1 MAILPRK
8 NSFEIDVSE
17 EVPREAFLGTLRSEL
32 DEDVPLEGAFA
43 ELYARFISLR
53 DSYDTGRIDSRTYG
67 RALRDLRV
75 IDPEGFQWTIGA
87 TTGRWYRRNYQD
99 GGQWSASPAPTGT
112 GTLIDHT
119 GKESGWAVE
128 DWEERRAKRL
138 QAEAERAR
146 SEEVK
151 RETAPTAKKKMTIDE
166 MFDKYVE
173 ASEEEPAYSIS
184 ETILVV
190 DELPENPESEAS
202 TDREDEQDQ

>member
-1 MAILPRK
+1 MALLPRK
-8 NSFEIDVSE
+8 NTFDIDVSE
-17 EVPREAFLGTLRSEL
+17 DVPREAFLGTLRSEL
-32 DEDVPLEGAFA
+32 DEDTPLEGAFA
-43 ELYARFISLR
+43 ELYARFVSLR
-53 DSYDTGRIDSRTYG
+53 DAYDTGRVDTRSYG

-87 TTGRWYRRNYQD
+87 TTGRWYRRNYQE
-99 GGQWSASPAPTGT
+99 GGQWSSSPAPSGT

-138 QAEAERAR
+138 QAEAEKARA
-146 SEEVK
+146 EEII
-151 RETAPTAKKKMTIDE
+151 RETAPTSKKKMTIDE

-173 ASEEEPAYSIS
+173 VSEEEPTYSVN

-190 DELPENPESEAS
+190 DDLPESPDSVLTT
-202 TDREDEQDQ
+202 TDEGQGQ

>member
-8 NSFEIDVSE
+8 SSFETEATE
-17 EVPREAFLGTLRSEL
+17 EVSRDAFLGTLRSEL

-53 DSYDTGRIDSRTYG
+53 DAYDTGRLDTRTYG

-87 TTGRWYRRNYQD
+87 TTGRWYRRNYQE
-99 GGQWSASPAPTGT
+99 GGQWSSAPAPAGT
-112 GTLIDHT
+112 GTLVDHT
-119 GKESGWAVE
+119 GQESGWAVE

-138 QAEAERAR
+138 QAEAEKARA
-146 SEEVK
+146 EEQK
-151 RETAPTAKKKMTIDE
+151 REAAPTARRKLTIDE

-173 ASEEEPAYSIS
+173 TAEEESTYSVN

-190 DELPENPESEAS
+190 EDLPEAPIVESP
-202 TDREDEQDQ
+202 REKTE